1 MNIKTKYNIGDR
13 VWIVY
18 EHQGE
23 VSLYDTIIKEACF
36 NDEGLYYMTEE
47 YNDYKEERI
56 IPYNEKEKL
65 LERIETI
72 MNDIHRKEK
81 EKDESN

>member
-18 EHQGE
+18 ESDGE
-23 VSLYDTIIKEACF
+23 VSVYDTTIKEACF

-72 MNDIHRKEK
+72 MNDIHRREK
-81 EKDESN
+81 EKDE